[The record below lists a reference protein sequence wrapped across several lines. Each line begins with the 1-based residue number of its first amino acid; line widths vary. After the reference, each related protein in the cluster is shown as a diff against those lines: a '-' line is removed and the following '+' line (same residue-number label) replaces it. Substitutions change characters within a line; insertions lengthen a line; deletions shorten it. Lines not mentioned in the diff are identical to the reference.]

1 MLTIYR
7 GTLGD
12 AFFDLL
18 DDFPMLNRINIT
30 EADLERGGN
39 QEIHI
44 SHWSLRY
51 LEVIHCRALRI
62 IVRYILHK
70 ICRCVCRG
78 ATRIM

>member
-18 DDFPMLNRINIT
+18 DEFPVLNRLNIT
-30 EADLERGGN
+30 EADLDRGGN

-44 SHWSLRY
+44 RHWSLRY
-51 LEVIHCRALRI
+51 LEVRRCRALRI
-62 IVRYILHK
+62 IVRYI
-70 ICRCVCRG
+70 
-78 ATRIM
+78 